1 MSTLPAEPRSR
12 PYTGPLTSEAS
23 PEHSSHRLLLWTVL
37 IALAVRLIVVAF
49 VYQDFLDPQRDH
61 WLFGFENG
69 RIARS
74 IVEGHRFGNAWGD
87 TGPTAILTPVIPYLL
102 AGIFALFGVYTRT
115 SALVMLAL
123 SSLFA
128 ALTCVPIF
136 FVARKT
142 FGLRVARFAAWLWV
156 FFPYSVYFSTATMWD
171 HSLLPLVLTL
181 LLWISLSLESWNG
194 LWPWIGF
201 GILWG
206 LSTLL
211 NPVTLA
217 VFPFLTGWTCYRLRR
232 CARTPPLVPAVAVL
246 LALLVTITPWLI
258 RNERIFH
265 RAVLKDNFW
274 LEVSVGNLHNTLHW
288 WDASMQPVGSP
299 VEMAEYRELGEI
311 GYMDAKR
318 VQAIDFLKNHLGIYA
333 SRSLRRFVYLWT
345 GFWSFN
351 PEYLKEEPLD
361 PENIFFCTLFTLLAI
376 IGLWKAFHAAPGLT
390 LPYVLLLFAFP
401 AVYYFTHPEL
411 AYREP
416 VDPEVVI
423 LAAYALASWLP
434 SSRKQSIQIG

>member
-1 MSTLPAEPRSR
+1 MSSLPAEPQINEC
-12 PYTGPLTSEAS
+12 TGPLAPDSSGAYS
-23 PEHSSHRLLLWTVL
+23 PRRLLIWTVL
-37 IALAVRLIVVAF
+37 IALVIRLMVVAF

-74 IVEGHRFGNAWGD
+74 IVEGHGFANAWGD
-87 TGPTAILTPVIPYLL
+87 TGATAILTPVIPYFL
-102 AGIFALFGVYTRT
+102 AGIFALFGVYTRA
-115 SALVMLAL
+115 SALVMLAF

-136 FVARKT
+136 YLARKT
-142 FGLRVARFAAWLWV
+142 FGLRTARWATWLWV

-171 HSLLPLVLTL
+171 HSLLPLVVTS
-181 LLWISLSLESWNG
+181 LLWISLSLETRIG

-206 LSTLL
+206 LAALL

-217 VFPFLTGWTCYRLRR
+217 VFPFLVGWSCYRLRR
-232 CARTPPLVPAVAVL
+232 RDRNPAAPAAAAL
-246 LALLVTITPWLI
+246 LAMLVTISPWLV

-265 RAVLKDNFW
+265 RPVLKDNFW

-299 VEMAEYRELGEI
+299 VEMSEYRNLGEI

-318 VQAIDFLKNHLGIYA
+318 AQAIDFLESHPGVYA

-351 PEYLKEEPLD
+351 REYLREEPLD
-361 PENIFFCTLFTLLAI
+361 PENIFFCTGFTLLALA
-376 IGLWKAFHAAPGLT
+376 GLWKAFRAAPDLT
-390 LPYVLLLFAFP
+390 LPYLLLLLVFP

-416 VDPEVVI
+416 VDPAVVI
-423 LAAYALASWLP
+423 LASYALVSWLP
-434 SSRKQSIQIG
+434 PSRKHSIVIE